1 MPKPFSIVP
10 WSRAIT
16 WGLAL
21 TSVAVSPSL
30 AQVPPPPV
38 SLPVQPSPTQ
48 ISPTQISPIQPKRPL
63 PTFTKVLTPVRNPA
77 QLEADEQLWG
87 QNGDRAALIASLDH
101 SLRYLQTPKAIEAY
115 RKYPVAGV
123 TRDRVQRSLVRF
135 RQLALQSNSAEQ
147 LQAAVD
153 REFVFFQAAGRD
165 NRGTVQFTGYY
176 EPIHA
181 ASRVPTSEFRYPLFS
196 PPANLS
202 RWAKP
207 HPTRSQLEGADGL
220 QFGRTALK
228 GLPLVWMRD
237 RLDAYLVQVQGS
249 ARLNLTDGSTMT
261 IGTAGHTDYP
271 YTSIGKEMIKSGKFK
286 ASQLTMPNMIRYF
299 KDNPTEMN
307 RYLPRNQRFIFFK
320 ETNGAAATGSI
331 SVPVTAERSIAT
343 DKSLFPPG
351 ALALIQTRLP
361 YVNQSKQIEAQQVSR
376 YVLDQDTGSAIKG
389 AGRVDVF
396 MGTGELAGDRAGLVN
411 TTGQLYYLLL
421 KR

>member
-1 MPKPFSIVP
+1 VRS
-10 WSRAIT
+10 
-16 WGLAL
+16 
-21 TSVAVSPSL
+21 
-30 AQVPPPPV
+30 
-38 SLPVQPSPTQ
+38 PVQLQ
-48 ISPTQISPIQPKRPL
+48 
-63 PTFTKVLTPVRNPA
+63 V
-77 QLEADEQLWG
+77 DEQLWG
-87 QNGDRAALIASLDH
+87 QNGDRAALIASIDH
-101 SLRYLQTPKAIEAY
+101 SLRYLQTPRAIEAY
-115 RKYPVAGV
+115 RRNPVAGV

-135 RQLALQSNSAEQ
+135 RQLVLQSNSAEQ

-176 EPIHA
+176 EPIHE

-196 PPANLS
+196 PPPNLA

-207 HPTRSQLEGADGL
+207 HPTRLQLEGSDGL
-220 QFGRTALK
+220 QYNRTLLK
-228 GLPLVWMRD
+228 NLPLVWMRD

-249 ARLNLTDGSTMT
+249 ARFNLTDGTTMT
-261 IGTAGHTDYP
+261 IGTAGTTDYP

-286 ASQLTMPNMIRYF
+286 SSQLTMPNMIRYF
-299 KDNPTEMN
+299 KENPAEMN
-307 RYLPRNQRFIFFK
+307 RFLPRNQRFIFFK
-320 ETNGAAATGSI
+320 ETKGAPATGSI

-361 YVNQSKQIEAQQVSR
+361 YVNQAKQIEAQQVSR

-396 MGTGELAGDRAGLVN
+396 MGTGELAGDRAGLIN
-411 TTGQLYYLLL
+411 TPGQLYYLLL

>member
-1 MPKPFSIVP
+1 MLKKLSIAP
-10 WSRAIT
+10 LSRLILLG
-16 WGLAL
+16 GLTLL
-21 TSVAVSPSL
+21 TVAVSP
-30 AQVPPPPV
+30 A
-38 SLPVQPSPTQ
+38 LPQTKPT
-48 ISPTQISPIQPKRPL
+48 SAPKTQL
-63 PTFTKVLTPVRNPA
+63 PTFTKPLTPVRLPSSIA
-77 QLEADEQLWG
+77 PDQQLWG
-87 QNGDRAALIASLDH
+87 QTGDRAALIASIDH
-101 SLRYLQTPKAIEAY
+101 SLGYLKTPAAY

-123 TRDRVQRSLVRF
+123 TLDRVRRSLERF
-135 RQLALQSNSAEQ
+135 RQLALQSGSAEQ
-147 LQAAVD
+147 LQAAVE
-153 REFVFFQAAGRD
+153 REFTFFQAAGRD
-165 NRGTVQFTGYY
+165 NHGTVQFTGYY
-176 EPIHA
+176 EPVHP

-207 HPTRSQLEGADGL
+207 HPTRSQLEGKDGL
-220 QFGRTALK
+220 QFGRTSLK

-249 ARLNLTDGSTMT
+249 AVLQLTDGSTMT
-261 IGTAGHTDYP
+261 VGTAGHTDYP
-271 YTSIGKEMIKSGKFK
+271 YTSIGKELLKSGKFK
-286 ASQLTMPNMIRYF
+286 SSQMTMAVMIRYF
-299 KDNPTEMN
+299 KDNPAEMN
-307 RYLPRNQRFIFFK
+307 VYLPRNQRFIFFK
-320 ETNGAAATGSI
+320 ETNGAAATGSL

-361 YVNQSKQIEAQQVSR
+361 YMTQSKQIEPQQVSR

-396 MGTGELAGDRAGLVN
+396 MGTGELAGDRAGMVN